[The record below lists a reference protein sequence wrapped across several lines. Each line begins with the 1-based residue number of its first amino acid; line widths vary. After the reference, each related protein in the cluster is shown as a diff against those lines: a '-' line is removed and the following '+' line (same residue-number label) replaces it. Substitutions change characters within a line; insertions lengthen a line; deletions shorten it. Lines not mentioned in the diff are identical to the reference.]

1 MLMVRIAVIITQK
14 ELVRISA
21 RTVGITTAIGA
32 YCETNGSGKKNPTSK
47 LDATAAK

>member
-1 MLMVRIAVIITQK
+1 MVKSAVMITQK

-21 RTVGITTAIGA
+21 RTAGITTAIGA
-32 YCETNGSGKKNPTSK
+32 YCETKGSGKENPTSK